1 MNDIIADISVDI
13 TGLKCP
19 IPLIRTRRAVLNA
32 EKGQIIEFIGTPEEE
47 ISRKE
52 ILIAL
57 ESLKQKLLENL
68 DVNEENKWRIL
79 IQKI

>member
-1 MNDIIADISVDI
+1 LNDIIADISVDI

-19 IPLIRTRRAVLNA
+19 IPLIKTRRAVLNA
-32 EKGQIIEFIGTPEEE
+32 EKGQTIEFIGTPEEE

-68 DVNEENKWRIL
+68 NVNEENKWRIL

>member
-1 MNDIIADISVDI
+1 MNDIVADISVDI

-19 IPLIRTRRAVLNA
+19 IPLIKTRRAVLNA

-52 ILIAL
+52 ILLAI
-57 ESLKQKLLENL
+57 ESLKQKLLEIL
-68 DVNEENKWRIL
+68 DVNDENKWRIL
-79 IQKI
+79 IEKT

>member
-1 MNDIIADISVDI
+1 MADISVDI

-19 IPLIRTRRAVLNA
+19 IPLIKTRRAVLKA

-52 ILIAL
+52 ILIAI
-57 ESLKQKLLENL
+57 ESLKQKLLENS
-68 DVNEENKWRIL
+68 DINEENKWRIL
-79 IQKI
+79 IQKA